1 MCTESLRE
9 WKPTDDVNPEELGD
23 HFEGDIVLAPGQE
36 KNGMIDER
44 YRWPNGVIPYEIR
57 EEQFSK

>member
-1 MCTESLRE
+1 M
-9 WKPTDDVNPEELGD
+9 NPEELGD
-23 HFEGDIVLAPGQE
+23 YFEGDIVLAPGQE